1 MQVSVTVFDV
11 RENRREWKETIKPEM
26 VEHLVFLDES
36 GVNTNLTRL
45 YGRAPSSRR
54 AVDHAPLNTPQ
65 TTTVLSSIRLDGEK
79 AFTTYQGG
87 TTGERFVQ
95 YLKETLLPTLR
106 QGDIVVMDNM
116 RSHHVKAVREILEA
130 KGMKVLY
137 LPPYSLDLNP
147 IEKMWSKMNLRYVL
161 LKNPE
166 HLSEN
171 QQAQLLFLT
180 KANPKLYRAY
190 LLKENLRLALK
201 AGPDEI
207 AGKLSKWMAWAQR
220 CRIPVF
226 RDLRK
231 KIKRHFDAI
240 VAAARFSLSNARAE
254 AFNNKIKLIIR
265 TAFGFRNV
273 DNLLAM
279 VMLSCSLLHPTLPHR

>member
-1 MQVSVTVFDV
+1 
-11 RENRREWKETIKPEM
+11 
-26 VEHLVFLDES
+26 LVFLDES

-45 YGRAPSSRR
+45 YGRAPSSQR

-137 LPPYSLDLNP
+137 LPPYSPDLNP
-147 IEKMWSKMNLRYVL
+147 IEKMWSKMKAILRSWKIRSLDL
-161 LKNPE
+161 LPD
-166 HLSEN
+166 
-171 QQAQLLFLT
+171 AI
-180 KANPKLYRAY
+180 
-190 LLKENLRLALK
+190 LK
-201 AGPDEI
+201 A
-207 AGKLSKWMAWAQR
+207 LSCVSPLDCSHWFAHGLANSQN
-220 CRIPVF
+220 F
-226 RDLRK
+226 LRK
-231 KIKRHFDAI
+231 SKTWRKSPNKGSFFCFSRLFCFSRHFPFF
-240 VAAARFSLSNARAE
+240 RP
-254 AFNNKIKLIIR
+254 NNHI
-265 TAFGFRNV
+265 
-273 DNLLAM
+273 
-279 VMLSCSLLHPTLPHR
+279 

>member
-1 MQVSVTVFDV
+1 MLHNEARELLVQGYEATHDAKGIAKAYSVSKWTVY
-11 RENRREWKETIKPEM
+11 RLA
-26 VEHLVFLDES
+26 EHLVFLDES

-45 YGRAPSSRR
+45 YGRAPSSQR

-137 LPPYSLDLNP
+137 LPPYSPDLNP
-147 IEKMWSKMNLRYVL
+147 IEKMWSKMKAILRCWKIRSLDL
-161 LKNPE
+161 LPD
-166 HLSEN
+166 
-171 QQAQLLFLT
+171 AI
-180 KANPKLYRAY
+180 
-190 LLKENLRLALK
+190 LK
-201 AGPDEI
+201 A
-207 AGKLSKWMAWAQR
+207 
-220 CRIPVF
+220 
-226 RDLRK
+226 
-231 KIKRHFDAI
+231 
-240 VAAARFSLSNARAE
+240 
-254 AFNNKIKLIIR
+254 
-265 TAFGFRNV
+265 
-273 DNLLAM
+273 
-279 VMLSCSLLHPTLPHR
+279 LSCVSPLDCSHWFAASDYC